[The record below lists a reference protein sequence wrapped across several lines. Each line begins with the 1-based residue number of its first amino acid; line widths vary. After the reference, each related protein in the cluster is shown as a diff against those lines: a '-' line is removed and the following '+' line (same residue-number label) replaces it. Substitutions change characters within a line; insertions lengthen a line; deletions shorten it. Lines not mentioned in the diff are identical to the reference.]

1 MCAHACMH
9 ECRFEDSELRF
20 LSNPPQFLTKFLGY
34 LERLKALGRR
44 NAEGFKVGVERA
56 KQIYEN
62 KIANKYNESLKKPN
76 GNNALVNELECLTEA
91 LGPMRSHI
99 KGVGRKLKSVTPD
112 SFPNANRHEED
123 GRWLRQE
130 KALEAMR
137 QQNEPL
143 KHQMNYLLKATKT
156 QIPFSSHQLDEDD
169 EEDEVSGMR
178 YGISGQQGY
187 DNKGNTQN
195 H

>member
-1 MCAHACMH
+1 MAQNHANSDGKTYCPCIHCAN
-9 ECRFEDSELRF
+9 
-20 LSNPPQFLTKFLGY
+20 SNQLLQDLPT
-34 LERLKALGRR
+34 
-44 NAEGFKVGVERA
+44 
-56 KQIYEN
+56 N

-169 EEDEVSGMR
+169 EEDEGDECLKLKILVTSG
-178 YGISGQQGY
+178 
-187 DNKGNTQN
+187 
-195 H
+195 